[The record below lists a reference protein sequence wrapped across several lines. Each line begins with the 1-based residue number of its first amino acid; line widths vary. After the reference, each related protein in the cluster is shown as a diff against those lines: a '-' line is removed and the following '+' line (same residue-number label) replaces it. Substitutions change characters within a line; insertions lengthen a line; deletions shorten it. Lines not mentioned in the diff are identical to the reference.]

1 MRHLLEGQSMELD
14 AFQCKMGRI
23 NKLAN
28 QHGLV
33 AEAIEKALAGEETT
47 DLTTLSDKINLFRQ
61 ALDNAAAET
70 ETSKTMMLQLMMKVR
85 ENGSHCLDSLT

>member
-47 DLTTLSDKINLFRQ
+47 DLTTRSVTRSISSDKPWTMQRQ
-61 ALDNAAAET
+61 RQRPA
-70 ETSKTMMLQLMMKVR
+70 R
-85 ENGSHCLDSLT
+85 P